1 MLVDFFNFM
10 AATHQNKKTV
20 KGRTEG
26 SSGTITT
33 KKKVVLKRNS
43 CFAAQEKSLCTRCK
57 AKYKAKYK
65 MYRQVISILND
76 L

>member
-10 AATHQNKKTV
+10 AATHQNKKTG

-33 KKKVVLKRNS
+33 KKSGTKKKQLFCSSGEISVYKV
-43 CFAAQEKSLCTRCK
+43 
-57 AKYKAKYK
+57 
-65 MYRQVISILND
+65 
-76 L
+76 